1 MRPANVI
8 TAHADILA
16 GAALALGVEV
26 LNTLP
31 RGFAE
36 EGLPRLLWLLLATT
50 GLYGGGITLN
60 DFFDARLDARERPER
75 PIPSGRISRA
85 GAGTWGFGWLGIG
98 IAAAFAASPAS
109 GFIACTTACLVI
121 LYNAASKHHAFF
133 GPLNMGLCRAGNLI
147 LGISLVPDQ
156 VENFAWV
163 GLVPVIYIGIIT
175 FVSRSEVTGGE
186 SRDTTIAAV
195 LMGLFTGGLAILAF
209 FISLREPVTLLLLVP
224 FLVLFGWRVIPPF
237 IRAAQSPAPERI
249 GAAVKAG
256 VLSLIILNSV
266 LAAAGMGFLA
276 GLLVLLLWPVSL
288 GLARIFAVT

>member
-1 MRPANVI
+1 M
-8 TAHADILA
+8 
-16 GAALALGVEV
+16 
-26 LNTLP
+26 
-31 RGFAE
+31 
-36 EGLPRLLWLLLATT
+36 
-50 GLYGGGITLN
+50 
-60 DFFDARLDARERPER
+60 
-75 PIPSGRISRA
+75 
-85 GAGTWGFGWLGIG
+85 
-98 IAAAFAASPAS
+98 
-109 GFIACTTACLVI
+109 
-121 LYNAASKHHAFF
+121 
-133 GPLNMGLCRAGNLI
+133 I